1 MRPRFGEFHRLRAI
15 QRDRSII
22 SLAAL
27 GSDMAT
33 DSDTGDLCD
42 RYADLY
48 TGVVADVLDE
58 RGYPDRTI
66 QGEVAPLDRSMTMAG
81 VAFPAVG
88 RRNDGVDPETQIR
101 DHLRMVG
108 HVPPHGVLV
117 IETND
122 GASAQVGELM
132 TTAIRAQD
140 GRGCVLDGGVRDT
153 SFILDQG
160 FPVFAAY
167 RTPEDSVPR
176 WELLDWDVD
185 VVVGGVDVSP
195 GDVVVGDVDGVVVP
209 GDVAR
214 EVLEAAEKKVAAE
227 DRVRRAIREGATPL
241 EAYEDYGVF

>member
-1 MRPRFGEFHRLRAI
+1 MPTDPETGE
-15 QRDRSII
+15 
-22 SLAAL
+22 
-27 GSDMAT
+27 
-33 DSDTGDLCD
+33 LCD

-48 TGVVADVLDE
+48 TGVVTDILDE

-66 QGEVAPLDRSMTMAG
+66 RGGIDPLDRSMTMAG

-88 RRNDGVDPETQIR
+88 RRNAGVDPEAQIR

-108 HVPPHGVLV
+108 QVPSHGILV
-117 IETND
+117 IEAND
-122 GASAQVGELM
+122 SVSAQVGELM
-132 TTAIRAQD
+132 TTALQAQN
-140 GRGCVLDGGVRDT
+140 GRGCILDGGVRDT

-185 VVVGGVDVSP
+185 VVVGGVDISP
-195 GDVVVGDVDGVVVP
+195 GDIVVGDVDGVVVVP
-209 GDVAR
+209 SEIAR
-214 EVLEAAEKKVAAE
+214 EVLEAAEEKVGAE